1 MVRIWNRI
9 QSIFREGTGDKPPT
23 YLEELDKH
31 CARFVFVL
39 SILAVVIWLRYIPI
53 DKQFYPDM
61 PWMTYLRYGLIFTG
75 LFCLSSMLVVRF
87 RFQGIIMMSI
97 LSAYYIVAAAVL
109 AGATNGRSIY
119 FAGYIV
125 SILVVLFTPLPR
137 IINYLVT
144 FSSIIA
150 FGIFAW
156 MSKIDLKDQ
165 ETAFMVSLCVNV
177 ILLSSVFIYILDRS
191 RKRSYQKSKEIEN
204 RIREIENQ
212 KREIQTL
219 NDFAKALNEE
229 QDIDMVLEKV
239 FSYIQKTYDIDYIW
253 LNIISE
259 DKKRIENYKFFSEV
273 QLTPESIDFMN
284 SFSVPLETSSG
295 TFYLTYKRRKSF
307 YLNRNIEDFLVS
319 DVDKKIAS
327 ALKLDGFLIIPLMIK
342 NEVIALISFTKYK
355 SSILLNS
362 EQRKELERFCEQVAG
377 ALNTAKIL
385 KDLSRSL
392 QNLKESQEQLI
403 HSEKMAGLGQIIANV
418 AHEINSPLGAIKAS
432 ADNLKYSWVKFL
444 TGITAQL
451 QKIPGYD
458 SGTLLSL
465 NHLLKDQNREF
476 TSTKEARQLKKD
488 MIQDLKSRSIP
499 ETRSLEI
506 ADSLIEVGI
515 YQVTDELMQLIEHPS
530 GKEFLDFVALSRG
543 ISHKNE
549 NILTATDRT
558 ARIVTALKTF
568 SHRDSHGAKTEYNL
582 VKGIQTVLTIYGS
595 LLKRGIELEEQY
607 DDIPSF
613 YAFGDELNQVW
624 TNLLHNAMHAI
635 ESNGK
640 IGIIAKIAQEDGK
653 RILSVTVS
661 DSGKGIPVA
670 IQGKIFDPFFTT
682 KAAGEGSGLGLHIT
696 TQIVEKHNGRLELE
710 SRPGY
715 TEFRVFLPL
724 EEVIVL
730 T

>member
-1 MVRIWNRI
+1 MIRIWNRI
-9 QSIFREGTGDKPPT
+9 KSIFREGSGEKPPT

-39 SILAVVIWLRYIPI
+39 SILAMVIWLRYIPLDI
-53 DKQFYPDM
+53 EFYPDM
-61 PWMTYLRYGLIFTG
+61 LWMPYLRYGLILTG
-75 LFCLSSMLVVRF
+75 VFCLFSMIVVRF

-97 LSAYYIVAAAVL
+97 LSAYYIITAAIF

-119 FAGYIV
+119 FSGYIV

-150 FGIFAW
+150 FGFFAW

-177 ILLSSVFIYILDRS
+177 ILLSSVFIFILDRT
-191 RKRSYQKSKEIEN
+191 RKRSYLKSKEIEN
-204 RIREIENQ
+204 RIREIEYQ

-219 NDFAKALNEE
+219 NEFAKALNEE

-239 FSYIQKTYDIDYIW
+239 FSYIRKTYDIDYIW

-273 QLTPESIDFMN
+273 QLSPESIDFMN
-284 SFSVPLETSSG
+284 SFSVPLEISSG

-307 YLNRNIEDFLVS
+307 YLNRNIEDFLIS
-319 DVDKKIAS
+319 EVDKKIAS
-327 ALKLDGFLIIPLMIK
+327 ALELDGFLIVPLMIK

-362 EQRKELERFCEQVAG
+362 DQRKELERFCEQVAG

-392 QNLKESQEQLI
+392 QNLKESQEHLI
-403 HSEKMAGLGQIIANV
+403 QSEKMAGLGQIIANV

-444 TGITAQL
+444 TGITTQF

-458 SGTLLSL
+458 SDILLSL
-465 NHLLKDQNREF
+465 NHFLKDENHEF

-488 MIQDLKSRSIP
+488 MIQDLIARSLP
-499 ETRSLEI
+499 ETQSLEI

-515 YQVTDELMQLIEHPS
+515 YHVTDELMQLIEHPS
-530 GKEFLDFVALSRG
+530 GKDFLDFVALSRG
-543 ISHKNE
+543 ISNKSE

-568 SHRDSHGAKTEYNL
+568 SHRDNHGTKTEYNL
-582 VKGIQTVLTIYGS
+582 VKGIHTVLTIYGS
-595 LLKRGIELEEQY
+595 LLKRGIEIEEDY
-607 DDIPSF
+607 DNVPSF

-624 TNLLHNAMHAI
+624 TNLLHNAIHAI
-635 ESNGK
+635 GSKGK
-640 IGIIAKIAQEDGK
+640 IGILAKTILEEGK
-653 RILSVTVS
+653 QILSVVVYDT
-661 DSGKGIPVA
+661 GPGIPIS
-670 IQGKIFDPFFTT
+670 IQEKIFDPFFTT

-696 TQIVEKHNGRLELE
+696 SQIIEKHDGRLELE

-724 EEVIVL
+724 DKVL
-730 T
+730 IPK